1 MYTSDTLANYLLA
14 DTHRKVSHMSN
25 NTPEERAC
33 QPPKGIVVDN
43 SKAVIDKGLTHSE
56 LTNIVQEVAGHQ
68 IETPVSKVIE
78 ACNQPAESPA
88 KKKAIEESRK
98 LIESFAQNLK
108 NYPKHLSYE
117 GSVVLCVMVSINETE
132 SISIN
137 GLPSVDRE
145 LILSQLPDGA
155 IKKLQE
161 FHAHLKVEF
170 DEARDFILTYTP
182 DNEDRGVTLRFFNT
196 VIHPQQ
202 IDKAVAVERDGEKIS
217 LGGKFQFDKKSI
229 QRKIGLTDKHETDD
243 DTDDSLPPRRQPIAG
258 RNAYEIR
265 ADVLQMAIDWASR
278 NNQAV
283 KTPDDVLTLAKK
295 FYSFVEDR
303 NRR

>member
-1 MYTSDTLANYLLA
+1 MMNS
-14 DTHRKVSHMSN
+14 
-25 NTPEERAC
+25 TPEERGC
-33 QPPKGIVVDN
+33 QPPNGIVVDN
-43 SKAVIDKGLTHSE
+43 SKAVIDKGLTPSE

-68 IETPVSKVIE
+68 IETPVSKVIV
-78 ACNQPAESPA
+78 ACNQPSESPA

-98 LIESFAQNLK
+98 LIESFAKNLK

-145 LILSQLPDGA
+145 LILSQLPEGA
-155 IKKLQE
+155 NKKLQE
-161 FHAHLKVEF
+161 FQAQLKVEF
-170 DEARDFILTYTP
+170 DDARDFILTYTP
-182 DNEDRGVTLRFFNT
+182 DKETQGVSLRFFNT
-196 VIHPQQ
+196 VIHPQTV
-202 IDKAVAVERDGEKIS
+202 DRAVAVEKDGEKIS

-229 QRKIGLTDKHETDD
+229 QRKIGLTDKHEMDD
-243 DTDDSLPPRRQPIAG
+243 DTDDLPPKRQPIAN

-265 ADVLQMAIDWASR
+265 ADVLQMAVDWASR
-278 NNQAV
+278 NNS
-283 KTPDDVLTLAKK
+283 KNPDEVLTLAKK